1 MVNGPAA
8 AMTRLRFAAAE
19 ACDESVTA
27 AVKLNVPV
35 AAGVPERTPL
45 LAKVTPP
52 GSDPADTLQLYPVPV
67 PPAAVSVAEYETLT
81 VPPASDV
88 VVMESGV
95 APEDDEEPPPQLCRG

>member
-1 MVNGPAA
+1 
-8 AMTRLRFAAAE
+8 
-19 ACDESVTA
+19 
-27 AVKLNVPV
+27 LNVPV

-52 GSDPADTLQLYPVPV
+52 GSDPADTLQLYPMPV
-67 PPAAVSVAEYETLT
+67 PPAAVSVAEYDTLT

-95 APEDDEEPPPQLCRG
+95 EPEDGEEPPPQLCKG